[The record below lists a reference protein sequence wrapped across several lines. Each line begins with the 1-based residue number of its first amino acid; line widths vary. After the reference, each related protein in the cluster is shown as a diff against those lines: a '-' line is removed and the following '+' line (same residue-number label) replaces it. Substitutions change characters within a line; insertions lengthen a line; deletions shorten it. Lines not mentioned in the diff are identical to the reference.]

1 MSEWSRDGRKQ
12 RDFFAQ
18 SDIIIIDST
27 YIILITDFP
36 LYLQQHL
43 LLPHEIAFVLQGVL
57 AKVRQLFSFCRSR
70 CRTERRQT

>member
-1 MSEWSRDGRKQ
+1 MDASNVTFSHR
-12 RDFFAQ
+12 ATLTLH
-18 SDIIIIDST
+18 IDST

-36 LYLQQHL
+36 LYLQQRL

-57 AKVRQLFSFCRSR
+57 AKVRQLFSFCRSH